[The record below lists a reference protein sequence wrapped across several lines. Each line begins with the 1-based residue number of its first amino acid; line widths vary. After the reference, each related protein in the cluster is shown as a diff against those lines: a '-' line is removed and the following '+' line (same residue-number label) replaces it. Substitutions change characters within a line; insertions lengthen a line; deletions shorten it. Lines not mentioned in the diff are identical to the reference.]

1 MNLNK
6 CLSSSGVYVGAM
18 LWAIVQWQPL
28 LYEEDVVTT
37 ISLWHVGMQKTNIP
51 LNPKIA
57 TNKTKIWQLV
67 SSITIWYTWKA
78 KVLEGIPKCDKKSY
92 SNNHQNL
99 DKYCV

>member
-37 ISLWHVGMQKTNIP
+37 ISL
-51 LNPKIA
+51 
-57 TNKTKIWQLV
+57 
-67 SSITIWYTWKA
+67 
-78 KVLEGIPKCDKKSY
+78 
-92 SNNHQNL
+92 
-99 DKYCV
+99 